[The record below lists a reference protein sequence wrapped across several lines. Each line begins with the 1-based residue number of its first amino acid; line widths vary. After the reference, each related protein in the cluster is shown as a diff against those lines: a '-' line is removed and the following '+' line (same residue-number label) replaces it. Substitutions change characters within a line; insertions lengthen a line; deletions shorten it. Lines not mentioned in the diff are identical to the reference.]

1 MKAKALVILSLVL
14 LALAIPSFAEKK
26 NKEDMGKRSV
36 QGVVTDSA
44 NKLVDGAVVQLKNAK
59 TLQVVSFITQKDGS
73 YRFHGLNTNI
83 DYILK
88 ADHDG
93 ATSGNRTL
101 SSFDSRT
108 KAIMNLKISK

>member
-1 MKAKALVILSLVL
+1 MKVKALVILSFLLLVL
-14 LALAIPSFAEKK
+14 AVPSFAEKK
-26 NKEDMGKRSV
+26 NKEDAGKRSV

-44 NKLVDGAVVQLKNAK
+44 NNLVDGAVVQLKNTK

-73 YRFHGLNTNI
+73 YRFHGLNT
-83 DYILK
+83 DYDYQLK

-101 SSFDSRT
+101 SSFDSRP
-108 KAIMNLKISK
+108 KAIINLKISK